1 MHKEA
6 EGGERGRGCTFS
18 RPKSR
23 SLSGKEEGRDFSS
36 LELAVP
42 IIERPNLLNASVVDR
57 FVRLSRKLQ
66 TLLIVSKRFTE
77 LLSG

>member
-1 MHKEA
+1 MHNEA

-66 TLLIVSKRFTE
+66 TISIVSKRFTE

>member
-1 MHKEA
+1 MHNEA